1 MKNKK
6 LNIILIL
13 STIVLVFIL
22 FFVKER
28 LNCFVTNYQLRH
40 NKIIVHKNDSIAFF
54 KQFDYLSNPKTYEL
68 SIIELGGKG
77 CKPCMQM
84 DTVLT
89 QLTRQYKNRINVQ
102 IYKLNNKQGR
112 VIAKY
117 FGVNTIPT
125 QIILDKSGKEVFR
138 HTGYFPENELLK
150 ILEQKGMKK

>member
-84 DTVLT
+84 DTVLA
-89 QLTRQYKNRINVQ
+89 QLTGQYKNRINIQ
-102 IYKLNNKQGR
+102 IYRLNNKQGR
-112 VIAKY
+112 TIANLQNSCVFLDLY
-117 FGVNTIPT
+117 TTI
-125 QIILDKSGKEVFR
+125 EACR
-138 HTGYFPENELLK
+138 HSSLFQRLG
-150 ILEQKGMKK
+150 